1 MAKASLVECQNHLID
16 AVDRGAITEA
26 ARQEHDD
33 RAADLLKQ
41 IAAFII
47 YLQSPQAKKNADRI
61 RQGRSARR
69 EGARRVIPE
78 PEEP

>member
-1 MAKASLVECQNHLID
+1 MAKASIVECQNHVID

-26 ARQEHDD
+26 VRQEHDD

-47 YLQSPQAKKNADRI
+47 YLQSPQAKKNAERI
-61 RQGRSARR
+61 RQRRSTRGK
-69 EGARRVIPE
+69 GARPGNPE